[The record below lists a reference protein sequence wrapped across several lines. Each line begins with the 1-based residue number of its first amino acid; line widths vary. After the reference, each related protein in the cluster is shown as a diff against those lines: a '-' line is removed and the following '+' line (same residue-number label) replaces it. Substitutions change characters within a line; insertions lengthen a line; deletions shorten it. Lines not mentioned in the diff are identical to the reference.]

1 MRKAPVIFFHTGKK
15 PFLFCF
21 FAYLALIAA
30 ISALCLN
37 MPAAKRIFFD
47 EEFMRGAFPIVC
59 GVSPYGAFPLA
70 AEKHADNTPREA
82 SSGQKNY
89 KKEKGPGLSLQKT
102 STRISPPSSGVSL
115 NNASGLNISRA
126 DYTKSAAFS
135 LKDCSV
141 LIIHTHATESYTPSK
156 AYPYTPT
163 DTDRTTDNN
172 FNMVRVGDEVEKVLK
187 ENGINVYHD
196 TSQNDYPSY
205 NKSYQKSC
213 TAAQSYIKKDPS
225 IKIILDIHRD
235 AAQDKN
241 GNKIACVS
249 EIEGKR
255 AASVM
260 LVVGSNASGLEHDLW
275 RGNLSFA
282 YALQAH
288 TLALYPGLFRPINL
302 RSQRFNQHL
311 APAAVIVEIGTNGNT
326 LDEALL
332 GARLFSEGL
341 CSFINQSAS

>member
-37 MPAAKRIFFD
+37 MPTAKRIFFD
-47 EEFMRGAFPIVC
+47 EDFVRGAFPVFC
-59 GVSPYGAFPLA
+59 STSPYGAFPLA
-70 AEKHADNTPREA
+70 AEKTSSDMRHETADGSEK
-82 SSGQKNY
+82 QK
-89 KKEKGPGLSLQKT
+89 KSTKPALSAQKT
-102 STRISPPSSGVSL
+102 STRIVSPSPDVSL
-115 NNASGLNISRA
+115 NNVSGLNISRA

-213 TAAQSYIKKDPS
+213 TAAQSYIQKDPS

-288 TLALYPGLFRPINL
+288 TSALYPGLFRPINL